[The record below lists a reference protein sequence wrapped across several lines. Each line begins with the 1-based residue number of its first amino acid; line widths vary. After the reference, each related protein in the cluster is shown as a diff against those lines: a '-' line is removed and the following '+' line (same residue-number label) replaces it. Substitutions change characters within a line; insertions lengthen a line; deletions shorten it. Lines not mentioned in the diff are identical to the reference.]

1 MVHLQMIKIM
11 IYLLQ
16 MVIFHGYAKPKGIRI
31 FPRISHDIPP
41 KKKRSSSWVHSWK
54 KSHDST
60 TSSAALLV
68 PAANICAISWC
79 IS

>member
-1 MVHLQMIKIM
+1 MIKIM

-41 KKKRSSSWVHSWK
+41 KKK
-54 KSHDST
+54 T
-60 TSSAALLV
+60 LFFMGTFLEEI
-68 PAANICAISWC
+68 P
-79 IS
+79 